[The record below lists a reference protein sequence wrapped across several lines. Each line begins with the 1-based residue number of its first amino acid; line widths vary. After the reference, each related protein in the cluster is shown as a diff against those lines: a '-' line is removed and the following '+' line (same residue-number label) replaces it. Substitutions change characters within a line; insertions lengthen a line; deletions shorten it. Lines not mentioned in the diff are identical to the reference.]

1 MSQPQSNRPKSI
13 GGIHLGQAYEWLDHQ
28 RNADVEGFETARRV
42 QKEFGCSRK
51 AARQILRAWQQDSG
65 RVR

>member
-1 MSQPQSNRPKSI
+1 
-13 GGIHLGQAYEWLDHQ
+13 
-28 RNADVEGFETARRV
+28 VEGFETARRV